1 MIVLAWIGQI
11 VLFFIFWKLFHI
23 LTGLVRQ
30 SFESHS
36 LVGDLLVNLAVSI
49 VLLIVLSL
57 VHSAWWSMS
66 IVGALV
72 GVITGMA
79 TNKPAKS

>member
-49 VLLIVLSL
+49 VLLIILSL

-79 TNKPAKS
+79 TNKPGKS